1 MSRLIDAD
9 EETRFA
15 NENLPDAHAGVITA
29 FLRDCATVD
38 PVKHEISRFYYDCYV
53 ETAKLR
59 NRIASEL
66 VELEKCGCEH
76 CRRLIRIFDG
86 RSRSTVK

>member
-38 PVKHEISRFYYDCYV
+38 AVPVVRCKDCFFYHDDCSCGLNGGTGWAPDDYCSHGTPK
-53 ETAKLR
+53 ED
-59 NRIASEL
+59 E
-66 VELEKCGCEH
+66 EK
-76 CRRLIRIFDG
+76 
-86 RSRSTVK
+86 